1 MHASQQNPERFFD
14 PAGQMW
20 KINRETVLLLAGGR
34 ALLMQ
39 LAHPKVAA
47 GVAQHSDFEAG
58 PLGRLHRTMSSMWSI
73 VFDDAPRARAVLR
86 QIEAV
91 HRRVQGAVP
100 ADEGLIGAQTYSA
113 LDQDLLLWVHATLI
127 DSALAAYELF
137 VAPLSEAE
145 RRSYYAESRKLAQLF
160 GIDERKIPH
169 SLADFEKYL
178 AEIVT
183 SGAVVA
189 GPTAKWLIPSI
200 LYPRPW
206 ILRPAGPLFRLLT
219 AGLLP
224 EALRKSY
231 GFEWNARRANRY
243 LRAAATIRML
253 RAALPGPLRV
263 VPNARRAER
272 NDRRKRK

>member
-1 MHASQQNPERFFD
+1 MHASQPMPERFFD

-20 KINRETVLLLAGGR
+20 KINRETALLLAGGR

-47 GVAQHSDFEAG
+47 GVAQHSDFESD

-73 VFDDAPRARAVLR
+73 VFDDSARARAVLG

-91 HRRVQGAVP
+91 HKRVQGVVP
-100 ADEGLIGAQTYSA
+100 TNELSNRGSLYSA

-127 DSALAAYELF
+127 DSALAAYSLF
-137 VAPLSEAE
+137 VAPLSAAE
-145 RRSYYAESRKLAQLF
+145 RQGYYADSKTLARLF
-160 GIDERKIPH
+160 GIEDRRLPATVE
-169 SLADFEKYL
+169 AFEGYL
-178 AEIVT
+178 TAMMKSGEIVP
-183 SGAVVA
+183 GRNARQLA
-189 GPTAKWLIPSI
+189 HSI

-206 ILRPAGPLFRLLT
+206 LLRPAGPLFRLLT

-224 EALRKSY
+224 DPLRAGY
-231 GFEWNARRANRY
+231 ELDWNKPRTKRY
-243 LRAAATIRML
+243 LLVARAIRIL
-253 RAALPGPLRV
+253 RPALPAPLRV

-272 NDRRKRK
+272 ALGKARA